1 MTPDFSVAASAQVS
15 ADATVG
21 EGTRIWDAAQVREH
35 ALIGEFCIVGR
46 GAYIDHGVII
56 GDRCKIQNSALVY
69 APARLGSGVFIGP
82 GVILTNDRY
91 PRAVTPEG
99 TLKSGTD
106 WEPLRVT
113 IGDGGS
119 IGAGSIVLG
128 GVTIGQWAIVGAGST
143 VTRDV
148 PSHALVVGSP
158 ARVIGWVGKSG
169 RRLEQDGDGIL
180 VDVGSSQRYAVHS
193 NGIRELT

>member
-1 MTPDFSVAASAQVS
+1 M
-15 ADATVG
+15 
-21 EGTRIWDAAQVREH
+21 REH

-106 WEPLRVT
+106 WEPLGVT